1 MPTERT
7 GILLVLK
14 VGTELYMVFLW
25 LAARKRGVVNRHTM
39 GIFQITGRRLQS
51 KGCCKWKIDNK

>member
-14 VGTELYMVFLW
+14 VGTELYMIFLW
-25 LAARKRGVVNRHTM
+25 LAASKRGVVNRHTM
-39 GIFQITGRRLQS
+39 GIFQITGEDCRARAAVNG
-51 KGCCKWKIDNK
+51 K

>member
-39 GIFQITGRRLQS
+39 GILGVSLRS
-51 KGCCKWKIDNK
+51 S